1 VSDLLQS
8 QLEYYRARA
17 NEYDEWFLRR
27 GRYDRGP
34 ELNNRWFSEIAEVRD
49 WLTSRG
55 DLGDVLELAA
65 GTGLWTDRLVR
76 QSRRIHCID
85 TAPEA
90 LDVNRSRLGQQRDR
104 ITYEVADIFQWRP
117 SRRFNTVFFG
127 FWHSH
132 VPEEQFV
139 GFWTLVAEALSA
151 GGQALLVD
159 SLAEPTS
166 TAVDHTIE
174 GGGEVTRRLNDGRQF
189 RIVKRFWKPTTLV
202 DRLTAMG
209 WEVSLQT
216 TANYFL
222 YGRLARA

>member
-1 VSDLLQS
+1 VSNLLQS

-34 ELNNRWFSEIAEVRD
+34 ELNNRWFSEIAELRD
-49 WLTSRG
+49 WLASRG

-65 GTGLWTDRLVR
+65 GTGLWTEPLVR
-76 QSRRIHCID
+76 QSRSIHCID
-85 TAPEA
+85 AAPET
-90 LDVNRSRLGQQRDR
+90 LDVNRTRLGRQQDR

-132 VPEEQFV
+132 VPDEQFV
-139 GFWTLVAEALSA
+139 AFWKLVDEALSA
-151 GGQALLVD
+151 GGQALIVD
-159 SLAEPTS
+159 SLADPTS
-166 TAVDHTIE
+166 TALDHTIE
-174 GGGEVTRRLNDGRQF
+174 RGGEVTRRLNDGRQF
-189 RIVKRFWKPTTLV
+189 RIVKRFWEPTTLV

-222 YGRLARA
+222 YARLTRA

>member
-1 VSDLLQS
+1 MNDVLQS
-8 QLEYYRARA
+8 QLKYYRARA

-27 GRYDRGP
+27 GRYDHGP

-49 WLTSRG
+49 WLASLEE
-55 DLGDVLELAA
+55 LGDVLELAA
-65 GTGLWTDRLVR
+65 GTGLWTEQLVR
-76 QSRRIHCID
+76 QSLSVHCID
-85 TAPEA
+85 AAPEA
-90 LDVNRSRLGQQRDR
+90 LHLNRGRLADSMDR

-132 VPEEQFV
+132 VPDEQFV
-139 GFWTLVAEALSA
+139 AFWKLVDEALSA
-151 GGQALLVD
+151 GGQALVVD

-166 TAVDHTIE
+166 TAVNHTIE
-174 GGGEVTRRLNDGRQF
+174 AGGEVTRRLNDGRQF
-189 RIVKRFWKPTTLV
+189 RIVKRFWEPTTLG

-209 WEVSLQT
+209 WQVALQT

-222 YGRLARA
+222 FGRLTRA